1 MCIFLHNVQLF
12 KDGLSILNLIKVEVL
27 PGKQDEG
34 RVCAYK
40 KVTMVLGHI
49 DIKQSRGGGIVGWQ
63 MLL

>member
-34 RVCAYK
+34 RVCTYK
-40 KVTMVLGHI
+40 KVTMVMGHI
-49 DIKQSRGGGIVGWQ
+49 DIKQ
-63 MLL
+63 